1 MKTNEEYWKQRC
13 LLAESMLEERIERE
27 LPSTVIMTSFQKT
40 YTEFMDL
47 LNSVGFI
54 HFYSYDKTDRHFINI
69 LDTKGEVVF
78 NCGSTDRES
87 AYKMALRT
95 LKTYLNKEHY
105 DTTP

>member
-1 MKTNEEYWKQRC
+1 MKINEEYWKQRC

-47 LNSVGFI
+47 LGSVGFI

-69 LDTKGEVVF
+69 LDSKGEVFF

-87 AYKMALRT
+87 VYEMALRT
-95 LKTYLNKEHY
+95 LKNYLIENPCY
-105 DTTP
+105 TTK